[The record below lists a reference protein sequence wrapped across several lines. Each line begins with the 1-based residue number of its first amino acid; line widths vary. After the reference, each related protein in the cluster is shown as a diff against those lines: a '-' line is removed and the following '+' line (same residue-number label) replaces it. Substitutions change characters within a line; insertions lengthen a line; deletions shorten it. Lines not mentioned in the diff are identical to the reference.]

1 MVRNFSFSIAFL
13 LLTLFPLHLCAQKEP
28 LPGRAWQ
35 EKIAYGGSVGLRF
48 GDVTYFEVSP
58 IVGYRL
64 GPFLMPGVG
73 ASYRFYKDRFMR
85 NGLNIWGASAW
96 IRAYPLPMVFAY
108 AEHEELYGAF
118 NYYQPEQK
126 YFIGTN
132 FVGGGYSQEIG
143 NMSTYVMVLFA
154 INQEVYGI
162 YQNPIIRVGFMIG
175 GTAE

>member
-1 MVRNFSFSIAFL
+1 MMRTLITGIFL
-13 LLTLFPLHLCAQKEP
+13 LIMSCGSLRLA
-28 LPGRAWQ
+28 AQ
-35 EKIAYGGSVGLRF
+35 EKTVPGSWMDHIGIGGTVGLRF
-48 GDVTYFEVSP
+48 GDVTYFEASP

-73 ASYRFYKDRFMR
+73 GSYRFYKDRYMSR
-85 NGLNIWGASAW
+85 GLNIWGASAW
-96 IRAYPLPMVFAY
+96 VRAYPLPMIFAY

-118 NYYQPEQK
+118 DYYRPNEK

-132 FVGGGYSQEIG
+132 FVGAGYSQELG
-143 NMSTYVMVLFA
+143 GASTYVMVLFA

-175 GTAE
+175 GNAE